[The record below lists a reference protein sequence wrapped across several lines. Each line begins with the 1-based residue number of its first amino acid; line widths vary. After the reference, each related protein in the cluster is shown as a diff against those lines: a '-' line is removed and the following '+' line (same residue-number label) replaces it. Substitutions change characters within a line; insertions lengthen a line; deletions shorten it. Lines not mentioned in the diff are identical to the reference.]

1 LSSGAPAGEWT
12 KNETRGI
19 GLALFAVGSAAPLFS
34 PDLALVPPGP
44 VNLPRFTVL
53 YYLPRIIL
61 SGVISAAAISIIFT
75 EIYSKQDKYWAY
87 GMFGAVLALWVFW
100 LRS

>member
-1 LSSGAPAGEWT
+1 MKPGA
-12 KNETRGI
+12 I
-19 GLALFAVGSAAPLFS
+19 GLALFAVGSVALLVYSPLFC

-53 YYLPRIIL
+53 YYLPL
-61 SGVISAAAISIIFT
+61 SGVISAAAMSIIFT
-75 EIYSKQDKYWAY
+75 EKYSKQDKYWAY
-87 GMFGAVLALWVFW
+87 GMFGAVLASWVFW

>member
-1 LSSGAPAGEWT
+1 MKPGA
-12 KNETRGI
+12 I
-19 GLALFAVGSAAPLFS
+19 GLALFAVGSVAPLVYSPLFS

-61 SGVISAAAISIIFT
+61 SGVILAAASSIIFT
-75 EIYSKQDKYWAY
+75 EKYSKQDKYWAY
-87 GMFGAVLALWVFW
+87 GMFGAVLASWIFW